1 MSNVIYGVTQSRR
14 RMAVGTYLIVATTMM
29 IGGRYGYQ
37 VRSREGIQQP
47 IFVQRVPVIMNIA
60 ADNYRIA
67 SIALKGSVKKIW
79 AIRDLDVSKREVK

>member
-1 MSNVIYGVTQSRR
+1 M
-14 RMAVGTYLIVATTMM
+14 
-29 IGGRYGYQ
+29 
-37 VRSREGIQQP
+37 
-47 IFVQRVPVIMNIA
+47 QRVPVIMNIA